1 VLRFRKRPSWLYC
14 ALGRIEIA
22 TSKLDLSRKDWQRA
36 LPGLFVSI
44 VSLGLVLYLVDLRE
58 LGQALLLADY
68 RFIAA
73 GVLANILWL
82 VVRGKVWQTLLP
94 ERVPYKTVF
103 LTVSEGYLLNNIL
116 PFRLGEV
123 GRAFLL
129 SRKTPLGFWQVFS
142 SILIERAL
150 DMSFATALLLSTLG
164 FVVGGDWAR
173 QAALGVGL
181 VVSIGLV
188 GLFLMA
194 RKQAFIINLFNRLSA
209 RWPFLSRF
217 GGNALPAFISGLAV
231 LTDGGRFVRAIGWM
245 LLNWMLGVLQYFTY
259 LLAFFAGARLLWAG
273 FSLGAA
279 ALGIAAPSSPGAV
292 GVLELTLVAALS
304 LFNLNPSYALA
315 FAVTNHFMQYLIIG
329 VLGAY
334 AISKDNETLLGL
346 FRQARSMLNKTANPT

>member
-1 VLRFRKRPSWLYC
+1 VLRFRKRPFWLYC

-22 TSKLDLSRKDWQRA
+22 TGKLDLSRKDWQRA
-36 LPGLFVSI
+36 LPGLLVSV
-44 VSLGLVLYLVDLRE
+44 VSLGVVLYFVDLQE

-73 GVLANILWL
+73 GVLVTILWL

-103 LTVSEGYLLNNIL
+103 LTLSEGYLLNNIL

-129 SRKTPLGFWQVFS
+129 SRKTPLRFWQVFS

-173 QAALGVGL
+173 QAAVGVGL
-181 VVSIGLV
+181 VVSIGLL
-188 GLFLMA
+188 GLYLVV
-194 RKQAFIINLFNRLSA
+194 RKQEWVLNVFHKLSA
-209 RWPFLSRF
+209 RWSILNRF
-217 GGNALPAFISGLAV
+217 GGKALPAFISGLGV
-231 LTDGGRFVRAIGWM
+231 LMDSKRFVKAIVWM
-245 LLNWMLGVLQYFTY
+245 VINWTLGVLLYFAY
-259 LLAFFAGARLLWAG
+259 LLAFFPDAQLLWAG

-279 ALGIAAPSSPGAV
+279 SLGIAAPSSPGAV

-304 LFNLNPSYALA
+304 LFNLNPSFAFA
-315 FAVTNHFMQYLIIG
+315 FAVTAHFLNYLIIG

-334 AISKDNETLLGL
+334 ALSKDNETLLGL
-346 FRQARSMLNKTANPT
+346 YRQARGTLHKTANPT